1 MIIRIARGELLN
13 VAREGVGL
21 LGVMSKF
28 EELYYMYYM
37 YYM

>member
-21 LGVMSKF
+21 SGVMSKC

-37 YYM
+37 